1 MVSVYFL
8 LIFCICFEICPELQ
22 QITLQTV
29 CQSSLLLFFC
39 SSSILVVSPGPSD
52 LWMFPLTDSSY
63 DSLENELD
71 NSSGGSPGFCSRRQL
86 RPKQLQG
93 SLDSI
98 LTFSDYDHD
107 QDTDPDMHQ
116 TQTDSLHGLR
126 TRGRRQDPDLSCP
139 DQDAL
144 PVDNSSL
151 LDSLSLDG
159 LRRQRR
165 RSEPAIAY
173 VAKFGLSASRSTEG
187 LTGEDDD
194 DDGEEEHSK
203 KHSRL
208 TVPRGRTRMGGGE
221 HGVRSAAL
229 EASSSSL
236 SSTPI
241 SPAPT
246 CSPLDSPDSLSGDK
260 TWATRRMLDPTKT
273 PLPNS
278 SSSSSIPSSTTPL
291 TISSNL
297 TSSRQP
303 DLGTCPKASPPKEPI
318 NWGTLKGCRG
328 LHPNSWLKKGRR
340 LSLTQ
345 QDNLEKE
352 EEDKDKSGVSQII
365 RSINATVDVSHLN
378 EL

>member
-1 MVSVYFL
+1 
-8 LIFCICFEICPELQ
+8 
-22 QITLQTV
+22 
-29 CQSSLLLFFC
+29 
-39 SSSILVVSPGPSD
+39 
-52 LWMFPLTDSSY
+52 MFPLTDSSY

-86 RPKQLQG
+86 RPKPLQG

-116 TQTDSLHGLR
+116 TQTDSLHGLKLR

-139 DQDAL
+139 DQDAP

-173 VAKFGLSASRSTEG
+173 AAKFGLCASRSTEG

-194 DDGEEEHSK
+194 GEEEHSK
-203 KHSRL
+203 KLSSL

-221 HGVRSAAL
+221 HGGRSAAL
-229 EASSSSL
+229 EGSLSSL

-246 CSPLDSPDSLSGDK
+246 CSPLDSPDSLRGDK
-260 TWATRRMLDPTKT
+260 TWATRGMLDPTKT

-278 SSSSSIPSSTTPL
+278 SSSSSVPSSSTPL
-291 TISSNL
+291 TTSSDL
-297 TSSRQP
+297 TSSGHQ
-303 DLGTCPKASPPKEPI
+303 DLGTSPKGSPPKELI
-318 NWGTLKGCRG
+318 NWGTLKSCRG

-345 QDNLEKE
+345 QENLEKE
-352 EEDKDKSGVSQII
+352 EEDKEKSGVSQVI
-365 RSINATVDVSHLN
+365 RSINAT
-378 EL
+378 